1 MFDNILL
8 YIDPGTTSA
17 LLAGI
22 LGALAGVAMY
32 IKTKWHSI
40 RYRNKVEKYRN
51 KKKNNEISKNIFWR
65 RME

>member
-1 MFDNILL
+1 MIKDMFL

-22 LGALAGVAMY
+22 IGALAGVGMY

-40 RYRNKVEKYRN
+40 KYRN
-51 KKKNNEISKNIFWR
+51 KTEK
-65 RME
+65 

>member
-40 RYRNKVEKYRN
+40 RYRNKVEK
-51 KKKNNEISKNIFWR
+51 
-65 RME
+65 

>member
-1 MFDNILL
+1 MFDDILL

-22 LGALAGVAMY
+22 LGALAGAAMY

-40 RYRNKVEKYRN
+40 RYRNKAEK
-51 KKKNNEISKNIFWR
+51 
-65 RME
+65 